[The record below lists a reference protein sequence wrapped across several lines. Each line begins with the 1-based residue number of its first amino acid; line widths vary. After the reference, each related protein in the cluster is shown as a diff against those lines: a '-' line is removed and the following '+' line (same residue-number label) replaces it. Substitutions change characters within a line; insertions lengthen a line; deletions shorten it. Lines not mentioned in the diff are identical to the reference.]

1 MNVDPNDRPIYVS
14 VGSQVLKSW
23 IAARQILN
31 SWLVMVRI
39 ICIECKIVK
48 SMDAHGPYKLG
59 ILRFLIHG
67 VCD

>member
-31 SWLVMVRI
+31 SWLVMVRT

-48 SMDAHGPYKLG
+48 SMDAHGPYNVGGK
-59 ILRFLIHG
+59 ILNSWC
-67 VCD
+67 V